1 MFKKIGQIFL
11 NLGIVFVCAFLGALS
26 GQNWKWLRR
35 YMIPL
40 LVTIYT
46 LIIVKSWW
54 VLSIYSMAGVL
65 SIGYGLWDINDTKV
79 SFLGNIAYKLFPDS
93 RTLQNIFCRGIIGIL
108 LSFSMLSVSLITHN
122 WLSYLLGSVGI
133 ILIWALNSWQGYG
146 EISVKLFGKTYNLL
160 KVDVVTYG
168 VTTLGC
174 LIIIYGIFG

>member
-26 GQNWKWLRR
+26 GQRWKWLRR

-40 LVTIYT
+40 LVTIYA

-79 SFLGNIAYKLFPDS
+79 SFLGNIAYKLFPNS
-93 RTLQNIFCRGIIGIL
+93 RTLQNIFCRGIVGIL
-108 LSFSMLSVSLITHN
+108 LSFSMLSVPLITYN
-122 WLSYLLGSVGI
+122 WLSYIFGSWML
-133 ILIWALNSWQGYG
+133 ILVWAFVSHRGFG
-146 EISVKLFGKTYNLL
+146 EIPIKLFERTYNVL
-160 KVDVVTYG
+160 KVDITTYAVTSCG
-168 VTTLGC
+168 FL
-174 LIIIYGIFG
+174 LIINGWLG